1 MREEKDRRAAES
13 RIAEQF
19 RRSIPFAALAIFL
32 TSCNANSPELTY
44 GTVWKLYTSG
54 ALQDAAAAASE
65 ESQKFKHDSRW
76 HWEFRLLNAE
86 ALLAQSKVREASA
99 LIKDPVPAALAAG
112 QLELRRLMDQADA
125 LSKSEHMPDALAAL
139 DRIRPAVTD
148 PSLLLRIEVLR
159 GAVLANLRRLDPAE
173 NALKWAVGE
182 AIRRR
187 DPYQQTSAL
196 LNITSCRKWAFR
208 YSEAVEYGLQAAA
221 IAESHGFRR
230 LAGVQFLN
238 LGSFYGIL
246 GDYDNALHYEQEAT
260 DTLQAIGDRGN
271 LLKALGE
278 LGLLYQDV
286 GQIDKAVAQY
296 SAAFNLAQELGRGSD
311 AARNAVNSAQA
322 FIALQNWDKAKEWND
337 KARALASQKDEPF
350 IELND
355 AQIAAGRGDKTTAIR
370 IYKNLGQ
377 TSALAPNIV
386 WDSNSLLAHVYVEQG
401 KLAEAGKEF
410 RTALD
415 TIDKA
420 RSGLLKSQHQITFLS
435 SMIGFHQDYVDLLVT
450 QNDDAN
456 ALRIIESSRA
466 RVLTERL
473 VGQNAAI
480 PNSIDISQLKQLAKD
495 TNTSIL
501 SFWIAPKRSFAWLI
515 DKSGVHRYDI
525 PPEDQIESLVTAYRE
540 TVEHAL
546 RDPIAVADPNGS
558 KLWNAL
564 LAQIAPKIPKNS
576 RVVIIPDGPLHRL
589 NFETLPVPSPAPHYW
604 IEDVELAIAPS
615 LAIAASR
622 PEPARQGNASL
633 LLIGAPDYTDT
644 DFRPLEKA
652 SAEIHDIEARFP
664 KLEQAVYTG
673 RQASP
678 DVYRNSRPA
687 RFSLIHFA
695 AHAEASHESPLESA
709 VVLSRHGD
717 SYKLYA
723 RDVID
728 QPIHA
733 DLVTISGCRS
743 AGVRAYAGEGL
754 IGFAWA
760 FLQAGARSVV
770 AGLWDVS
777 DSSTEPLMNQ
787 FYAGIAAGEPPSTAM
802 RNAKLALLKGGAG
815 YSKPYYWAPF
825 QVYLRTI
832 RI

>member
-1 MREEKDRRAAES
+1 VEEKDRREAAR
-13 RIAEQF
+13 RIAGQPLKWVG
-19 RRSIPFAALAIFL
+19 IILL
-32 TSCNANSPELTY
+32 VLYSCADKSPEASY
-44 GTVWKLYTSG
+44 SRVWSLYTSG
-54 ALQDAAAAASE
+54 ALQEAFEIAASE
-65 ESQKFKHDSRW
+65 SRHFEKNPRW
-76 HWEFRLLNAE
+76 YWQFRLLSVE
-86 ALLAQSKVREASA
+86 ALLAEGKVTNASA
-99 LIKDPVPAALAAG
+99 LIREAVPSSLASSH
-112 QLELRRLMDQADA
+112 LETRRVMDQADA
-125 LSKSEHMPDALAAL
+125 WSKSNHLAEALEAL
-139 DRIRPAVTD
+139 DRIRTQGND
-148 PSLLLRIEVLR
+148 PNLQLRIEVLR
-159 GAVLANLRRLDPAE
+159 GAVLGRLGRLDLAE
-173 NALKWAVGE
+173 ATLQWAVVESERLG
-182 AIRRR
+182 
-187 DPYQQTSAL
+187 DSYQQTAAL
-196 LNITSCRKWAFR
+196 LNISSCRKWAFR
-208 YSEAVEYGLQAAA
+208 YGDAVEYGLREVQTADKG
-221 IAESHGFRR
+221 GFRR
-230 LAGVQFLN
+230 LAAIEFMN

-246 GDYDNALHYEQEAT
+246 GNYENALRYERKAI
-260 DTLQAIGDRGN
+260 DTLREIGDRGN
-271 LLKALGE
+271 LLIALGE
-278 LGLLYQDV
+278 LGLLYRDLEEY
-286 GQIDKAVAQY
+286 DKATAELET
-296 SAAFNLAQELGRGSD
+296 AFNLGQELHRSSD
-311 AARNAVNSAQA
+311 AARNGVNSAQA
-322 FIALQNWDKAKEWND
+322 LIILRNWNKAQEWND
-337 KARALASQKDEPF
+337 KARGLASPKDLPY
-350 IELND
+350 IDLND
-355 AQIAAGRGDKTTAIR
+355 AQIAAGRGDSAR
-370 IYKNLGQ
+370 AAGIYKKLMQTPGLTPNL
-377 TSALAPNIV
+377 A
-386 WDSNSLLAHVYVEQG
+386 WDSHSLLAHVYVDQR
-401 KLAEAGKEF
+401 KLADAGREF

-420 RSGLLKSQHQITFLS
+420 RSDLLKSQHQITFLS

-450 QNDDAN
+450 QNDDTN

-473 VGQNAAI
+473 VGKDAAI
-480 PNSIDISQLKQLAKD
+480 PNSIDIPQLKQLAKE
-495 TNTSIL
+495 TNTSLL

-515 DKSGVHRYDI
+515 DKSGVHRFDL

-546 RDPIAVADPNGS
+546 RDPIAAADPNGP

-576 RVVIIPDGPLHRL
+576 RVIIIPDGPLHRL
-589 NFETLPVPSPAPHYW
+589 NFETLPVPSPTPHYW

-615 LAIAASR
+615 LAIAASK
-622 PEPARQGNASL
+622 PEPPREGNPSL
-633 LLIGAPDYTDT
+633 LLIGAPDYAGT
-644 DFRPLEKA
+644 DFRPLDKA
-652 SAEIHDIEARFP
+652 GAEIHDIEARFP

-678 DVYRNSRPA
+678 DAYRASQPA

-717 SYKLYA
+717 SNKLYA

-777 DSSTEPLMNQ
+777 DSSTEPLMNR
-787 FYAGIAAGEPPSTAM
+787 FYAGIAAGQPPPTAM
-802 RNAKLALLKGGAG
+802 RNAKLALLKGDAG

-832 RI
+832 RK

>member
-1 MREEKDRRAAES
+1 
-13 RIAEQF
+13 
-19 RRSIPFAALAIFL
+19 
-32 TSCNANSPELTY
+32 
-44 GTVWKLYTSG
+44 
-54 ALQDAAAAASE
+54 
-65 ESQKFKHDSRW
+65 
-76 HWEFRLLNAE
+76 
-86 ALLAQSKVREASA
+86 
-99 LIKDPVPAALAAG
+99 
-112 QLELRRLMDQADA
+112 MDQADA
-125 LSKSEHMPDALAAL
+125 LSKSGHMTEALEAI
-139 DRIRPAVTD
+139 DRIPKAAD
-148 PSLLLRIEVLR
+148 DSDLRVRIAVLR
-159 GAVLANLRRLDPAE
+159 GAVLGRLGKLAQAEDALQWAAAEAARRGD
-173 NALKWAVGE
+173 K
-182 AIRRR
+182 
-187 DPYQQTSAL
+187 YQQTAAL
-196 LNITSCRKWAFR
+196 LNLAMCRKWAFR
-208 YSEAVEYGLQAAA
+208 YSDALEYGLQAAG
-221 IAESHGFRR
+221 IADSNGFRR
-230 LAGVQFLN
+230 LAAIQFMN

-246 GDYDNALHYEQEAT
+246 GDYDNALHYEQQAIG
-260 DTLQAIGDRGN
+260 TLQAIGDRGN
-271 LLKALGE
+271 LLIAIGE
-278 LGLLYQDV
+278 LGLLYRDLEQY
-286 GQIDKAVAQY
+286 DKAVAQY
-296 SAAFNLAQELGRGSD
+296 GIAFNLASEMNRSSD
-311 AARNAVNSAQA
+311 AARIGVNSAQA
-322 FIALQNWDKAKEWND
+322 FIILRNWNKAQEWND
-337 KARALASQKDEPF
+337 KARGLASPKDLPYVD
-350 IELND
+350 LND
-355 AQIAAGRGDKTTAIR
+355 AQIAAGRGDSGKAAG
-370 IYKNLGQ
+370 IYRKLVQTPELSPNL
-377 TSALAPNIV
+377 A
-386 WDSNSLLAHVYVEQG
+386 WDSHSLLAHVYVDQR
-401 KLAEAGKEF
+401 KLADAGREF
-410 RTALD
+410 RTALE

-420 RSGLLKSQHQITFLS
+420 RADLLKSQHQITFLS

-450 QNDDAN
+450 QNDNTN

-473 VGQNAAI
+473 VGKDAAI
-480 PNSIDISQLKQLAKD
+480 PNSIDIPQLKKLAKD
-495 TNTSIL
+495 TNTSLL

-515 DKSGVHRYDI
+515 DKSGVHRFDL

-546 RDPIAVADPNGS
+546 RDPIAAADPNAP

-589 NFETLPVPSPAPHYW
+589 NFETLPVPSPTPHYW
-604 IEDVELAIAPS
+604 IEDVEIAIAPS
-615 LAIAASR
+615 LAIANSK
-622 PEPARQGNASL
+622 PESPREGNPSL
-633 LLIGAPDYTDT
+633 LLIGAPDYTGT
-644 DFRPLEKA
+644 DFRFLAKTG
-652 SAEIHDIEARFP
+652 AEIHGIQARFP

-678 DVYRNSRPA
+678 DAYRASQPA

-717 SYKLYA
+717 SNKLYA

-777 DSSTEPLMNQ
+777 DSSTEPLMNR

-832 RI
+832 RK